1 MYNWYLEHDVRRSL
15 LDDNRHII
23 RMSALLS
30 FFVSSILFLVALA
43 SISRGLVCLCN
54 HYNFDLKAC
63 PFNAIQMLIRMMN
76 TLDTIHK
83 TMSGRSWKIGQ
94 QHTTLSIMISDVL
107 SCCMFLFSFAPAQP
121 WLRHFVKTQTQ
132 IGILIISARSKALR
146 AAGWALPKDFP
157 FGHQGST
164 PPFTFFWSEVWWT
177 NKLTDLRTMSVIS
190 IDSEKKLL

>member
-1 MYNWYLEHDVRRSL
+1 MYNWSLEHDVRRSL

-54 HYNFDLKAC
+54 HYNFDFKAC

-132 IGILIISARSKALR
+132 IGILIISARSKKVADR
-146 AAGWALPKDFP
+146 DEIY
-157 FGHQGST
+157 
-164 PPFTFFWSEVWWT
+164 FTFF
-177 NKLTDLRTMSVIS
+177 
-190 IDSEKKLL
+190 